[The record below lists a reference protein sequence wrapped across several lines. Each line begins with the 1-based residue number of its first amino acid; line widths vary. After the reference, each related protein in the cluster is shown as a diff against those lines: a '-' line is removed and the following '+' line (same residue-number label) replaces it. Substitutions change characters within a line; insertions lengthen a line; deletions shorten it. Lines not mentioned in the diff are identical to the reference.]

1 MNTFASRNTF
11 AGGSSAALAYGTHGQ
26 IEIVCWPRGSTPSL
40 CQAGHSIK
48 RGMQRRA
55 RTWKNFQRASF
66 GFLITV
72 TCSALCSCT
81 SSGSASP
88 RPNKLQ
94 ECIFGMDMSPSNKHQ
109 IQPGLVF
116 ASQLG
121 TARGNPPHLLTAF
134 SVDSSCKQILNRVH
148 MPRSGEAF
156 LEQVSH
162 RLSFDPNQRKTRVDE
177 FWVAAERHARSA
189 TGPVAILLITDG
201 FPDGVSIDGHRAIH
215 TVAKLLA
222 ANPRIVSVTIVGA
235 KSGTYETLRAD
246 LGALGNRLRIVPLEG
261 QYLRE
266 VVLFPSRE
274 SVR

>member
-1 MNTFASRNTF
+1 
-11 AGGSSAALAYGTHGQ
+11 
-26 IEIVCWPRGSTPSL
+26 
-40 CQAGHSIK
+40 
-48 RGMQRRA
+48 
-55 RTWKNFQRASF
+55 
-66 GFLITV
+66 
-72 TCSALCSCT
+72 
-81 SSGSASP
+81 
-88 RPNKLQ
+88 
-94 ECIFGMDMSPSNKHQ
+94 
-109 IQPGLVF
+109 
-116 ASQLG
+116 
-121 TARGNPPHLLTAF
+121 
-134 SVDSSCKQILNRVH
+134 